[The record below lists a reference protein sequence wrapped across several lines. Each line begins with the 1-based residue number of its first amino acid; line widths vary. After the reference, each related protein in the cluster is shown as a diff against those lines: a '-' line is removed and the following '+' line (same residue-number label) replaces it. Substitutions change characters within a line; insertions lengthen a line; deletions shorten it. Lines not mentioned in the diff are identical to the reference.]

1 MPRRLPDD
9 VRDAILNDIRA
20 GKKSAAQIAKDH
32 GVAQSTVSLTAKRA
46 GLTDAFDRSLT
57 EKATRAKQADCRALR
72 EQLKLD
78 LLGDAQRLRK
88 RAWSKY
94 QVAVGTGEG
103 TEIVTLEL
111 PPLMDVRAAYTSIGI
126 CVDKS
131 IAVERHDT
139 DSGVD
144 QARSML
150 AGLSDAL
157 GAAARALDGTDGPAA
172 GD

>member
-1 MPRRLPDD
+1 MPRIPDD

-20 GKKSAAQIAKDH
+20 GKPRNQTARNH
-32 GVAQSTVSLTAKRA
+32 GVSVGTVTNIANRA
-46 GLTDAFDRSLT
+46 GLTDAFDRSAT
-57 EKATRAKQADCRALR
+57 EKATRARIIDCRALR

-157 GAAARALDGTDGPAA
+157 GAAARALDGADGPAA